1 MRIRTTMKSIYSL
14 IAAIRDERN
23 TDKRI
28 RMLQELNNSL
38 PPESRIEMPSLITN
52 AYIRR
57 ALDMIE
63 ERIAVPVHA
72 EA

>member
-1 MRIRTTMKSIYSL
+1 MKSIYSL
-14 IAAIRDERN
+14 IASIRDERN

-28 RMLQELNNSL
+28 RMLEELNNSL
-38 PPESRIEMPSLITN
+38 PAESRIEIPSLITN

-72 EA
+72 DA

>member
-14 IAAIRDERN
+14 ISSIRDERN

-63 ERIAVPVHA
+63 DRIAVPVHA